1 MDDPNIYTQM
11 IADRI
16 VLKKQGD
23 PFANVL
29 KLILNTTYGCMGSEY
44 NNLYDPT
51 NRLKVCIFGQ
61 ACIVDLLDKLEDQVQ
76 GLEIFQSNTDGIV
89 ISCEDYEYDLVEE
102 IIHEW
107 ENRTGLEMEIDESLY
122 LAQRDV
128 SNYILI
134 EK

>member
-1 MDDPNIYTQM
+1 M

-23 PFANVL
+23 PFAGVL
-29 KLILNTTYGCMGSEY
+29 KLILNTTYGCMGSEF

-61 ACIVDLLDKLEDQVQ
+61 ACIVDLLDKLEDQVP
-76 GLEIFQSNTDGIV
+76 
-89 ISCEDYEYDLVEE
+89 
-102 IIHEW
+102 
-107 ENRTGLEMEIDESLY
+107 GLEMEIDESLY